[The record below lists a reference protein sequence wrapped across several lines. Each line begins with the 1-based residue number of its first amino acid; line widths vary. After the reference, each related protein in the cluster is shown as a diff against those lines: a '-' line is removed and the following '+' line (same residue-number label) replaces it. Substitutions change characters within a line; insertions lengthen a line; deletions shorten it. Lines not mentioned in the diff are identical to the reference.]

1 MKSESRTEVKATI
14 LVVDDD
20 RAMTSMLAE
29 VLEAEGYNMLTANSG
44 NEALALIR
52 QEAPELV
59 ISDLRMSGMNG
70 HQLQSEIKQ
79 LCPDLPVVINTGFGS
94 IVTAVE
100 SMKRGAFDF
109 ITKPFTNDQLIIVVG
124 RALEDRQLR
133 QEVRR
138 LRGELARTYGVENII
153 ATSPAMMELLEIVVR
168 IADSPASVLL
178 TGESGTGKDLIARAL
193 HFQSRRATAPF
204 IPINCAAIPDNLLES
219 ELFGHLQGA
228 FTDARVSKTGLFQA
242 ANRGTLFL
250 DEIGEMPVPLQAK
263 LLTVIESKR
272 VRPLGAT
279 SEIAVDFRVVA
290 ATNSDLEAAI
300 AAGRFR
306 ADLFYRLSAIILH
319 LPPLRERREDI
330 PLLVKH
336 FLARAAAEAN
346 RPVPEI
352 APDTSERLLRYPW
365 PGNIRE
371 LQNAVQRAFILC
383 RGNRIE
389 RTDLPAKIAG
399 TEAADLTA
407 DDALSRRLTLDQ
419 LEDEYIRNVLAS
431 VAGNKSEAAAIL
443 GIDRKTLYR
452 KLEDNEPSIP
462 LKRLGTAADERKNG
476 Q

>member
-1 MKSESRTEVKATI
+1 MKSESGTGSKATI
-14 LVVDDD
+14 LVVDDE

-29 VLEAEGYNMLTANSG
+29 VLEAEGYSTLTANSG
-44 NEALALIR
+44 DQALALIR
-52 QEAPELV
+52 KAAPELV
-59 ISDLRMSGMNG
+59 ISDLRMTGMNG
-70 HQLQSEIKQ
+70 HQLQSEIKR
-79 LCPDLPVVINTGFGS
+79 LCPDLPVVIITGFGS
-94 IVTAVE
+94 IETAVE

-109 ITKPFTNDQLIIVVG
+109 ITKPFTNNQLIVVVG

-138 LRGELARTYGVENII
+138 LRGELARTYGLGNII
-153 ATSPAMMELLEIVVR
+153 AASPPMMELLEIISR
-168 IADSPASVLL
+168 IADSPANVLL
-178 TGESGTGKDLIARAL
+178 TGESGTGKDLVARAL
-193 HFQSRRATAPF
+193 HFQSRRAAAPF
-204 IPINCAAIPDNLLES
+204 VPINCAAIPDNLLES
-219 ELFGHLQGA
+219 ELFGHVQGA
-228 FTDARVSKTGLFQA
+228 FTDARGNKTGLLQTA
-242 ANRGTLFL
+242 SGGTLFL
-250 DEIGEMPVPLQAK
+250 DEIGEMPLALQAK

-279 SEIAVDFRVVA
+279 AEVAVDFRVVA
-290 ATNSDLEAAI
+290 ATNSELEAATT
-300 AAGRFR
+300 AGRFR
-306 ADLFYRLSAIILH
+306 ADLYYRLAAIVLH

-352 APDTSERLLRYPW
+352 SPEAVERLMSYSW

-389 RTDLPAKIAG
+389 RTDLPANVGG
-399 TEAADLTA
+399 TQAADLSA
-407 DDALSRRLTLDQ
+407 NDALSRRLTLGQ
-419 LEDEYIRNVLAS
+419 LEQEYIRSVLAS

-452 KLEDNEPSIP
+452 KLEDDEPPIP
-462 LKRLGTAADERKNG
+462 TGPLSSATQRR
-476 Q
+476 

>member
-1 MKSESRTEVKATI
+1 MKSESRSGSKDTI
-14 LVVDDD
+14 IVVDDE

-29 VLEAEGYNMLTANSG
+29 VLEAEGYSVLTANSG
-44 NEALALIR
+44 DEALALIR
-52 QEAPELV
+52 RAPPALV
-59 ISDLRMSGMNG
+59 VSDLRMSGMNG
-70 HQLQSEIKQ
+70 HQLQSEIKR
-79 LCPDLPVVINTGFGS
+79 LCPDLPIVIITGFGS
-94 IVTAVE
+94 IETAVE

-109 ITKPFTNDQLIIVVG
+109 ITKPFSNNQLIVVVS
-124 RALEDRQLR
+124 RALEERQLR

-153 ATSPAMMELLEIVVR
+153 ATSPKMTELLEIVLR
-168 IADSPASVLL
+168 IADSPANVLL
-178 TGESGTGKDLIARAL
+178 TGESGTGKDLVARAL
-193 HFQSRRATAPF
+193 HFQSRRAAAPF
-204 IPINCAAIPDNLLES
+204 VPINCAAIPDNLLES
-219 ELFGHLQGA
+219 ELFGHVQGA
-228 FTDARVSKTGLFQA
+228 FTDARGHKAGLLQA
-242 ANRGTLFL
+242 ANGGTLFL
-250 DEIGEMPVPLQAK
+250 DEIGEMPVALQAK

-279 SEIAVDFRVVA
+279 AEIAVDFRVVA
-290 ATNSDLEAAI
+290 ATNSELEAAT

-306 ADLFYRLSAIILH
+306 PDLYYRLAAIVLH
-319 LPPLRERREDI
+319 LPPLRERCEDI
-330 PLLVKH
+330 PLLVRH

-352 APDTSERLLRYPW
+352 TPEASERLLRYPW

-383 RGNRIE
+383 RGNHIE
-389 RTDLPAKIAG
+389 HTDLPAKVSG

-419 LEDEYIRNVLAS
+419 LEQEYIRRVLAS

-452 KLEDNEPSIP
+452 KLEDHESSTP
-462 LKRLGTAADERKNG
+462 TD
-476 Q
+476 

>member
-1 MKSESRTEVKATI
+1 MKSESGIESKATI

-20 RAMTSMLAE
+20 RAMTNMLAE
-29 VLEAEGYNMLTANSG
+29 ILEAEGYSMLTANSG
-44 NEALALIR
+44 DQALALIR
-52 QEAPELV
+52 RAAPELV
-59 ISDLRMSGMNG
+59 ISDLRMTGMNG
-70 HQLQSEIKQ
+70 HQLQSEIKR
-79 LCPDLPVVINTGFGS
+79 LCPDLPVVIITGFGS
-94 IVTAVE
+94 IETAVE

-109 ITKPFTNDQLIIVVG
+109 VTKPFTNNQLIVVVG

-138 LRGELARTYGVENII
+138 LRGELARTYGLGNII
-153 ATSPAMMELLEIVVR
+153 ASSPQMMELLEIVAR

-193 HFQSRRATAPF
+193 HFQSRRATGPF
-204 IPINCAAIPDNLLES
+204 VPINCAAIPDNLLES
-219 ELFGHLQGA
+219 ELFGHVQGA
-228 FTDARVSKTGLFQA
+228 FTDARANKLGLLQA
-242 ANRGTLFL
+242 ANGGTLFL
-250 DEIGEMPVPLQAK
+250 DEIGEMPVALQAK

-279 SEIAVDFRVVA
+279 VEVAVDFHVIA
-290 ATNSDLEAAI
+290 ATNSELEAAT

-306 ADLFYRLSAIILH
+306 ADLYYRLAAIVLH

-352 APDTSERLLRYPW
+352 TPEVSERLLRYPW

-383 RGNRIE
+383 RGNRLE
-389 RTDLPAKIAG
+389 RTDLPAKVAG

-419 LEDEYIRNVLAS
+419 LEQEYIRRVLAS

-452 KLEDNEPSIP
+452 KLEDDEPP
-462 LKRLGTAADERKNG
+462 VPARPPTAATQRR
-476 Q
+476 